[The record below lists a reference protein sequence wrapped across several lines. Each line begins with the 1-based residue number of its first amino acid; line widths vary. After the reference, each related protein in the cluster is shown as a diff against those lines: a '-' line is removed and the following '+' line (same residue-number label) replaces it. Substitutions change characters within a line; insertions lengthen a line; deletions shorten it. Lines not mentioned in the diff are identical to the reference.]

1 MVNYAGAQFVQES
14 SVQAHQSPIWGL
26 GRAIALEHPE
36 LNCRRVD
43 LSPNE
48 TDRADRW
55 QLLVEELY
63 APDEEDQIAYR
74 QGDSPG
80 ERRCQR
86 YIARLSHYDDETED
100 NALAMPAG
108 QSFQLKLKEYGL
120 LDNLTLQPVSRKAI
134 APRDVEI
141 QVAAA
146 GLNFRDVLNA
156 LGLLKEYYAEHLG
169 ITQANQLTFGFECA
183 GTVVAVGEDVSHLQ
197 VGDEVMAT
205 MLTDGVSRFVTT
217 RSEFVIPKPA
227 QMSFAEAATLPLA
240 FLTAYYGLQQL
251 ANLQAGDKVLI
262 HAAAG
267 GVGQAA
273 VQVAQNAGA
282 EIFATAS
289 PGKWDFLKAQGIR
302 HIMNSRTLD
311 FAEEVMA
318 LTEGKGVDVVLN
330 SLNGDYIDKSFEVLA
345 EAGRFVELGKI
356 GIWDEQRVQEEH
368 PTAQYFPFDLG
379 EVTRE
384 NPKLIRDLWVELGD
398 RFNQSQFQA
407 LPIKTFPIQQSVQ
420 AFRYMQ
426 QAKHIGKV
434 VLTFP
439 TVEQTQDVSI
449 SGDGCYLIT
458 GGLGALG
465 LKVAQWVVDRG
476 GNHVVLVGR
485 RSPSEIA
492 QRAIAQ
498 MEADGANI
506 SVLSGDISQRA
517 SVEYIL
523 GQLTTENKPPLRG
536 IIHAAGVLEDGL
548 LSQLSWQQFSRV
560 IAPKVQGAW
569 HLHELTQDL
578 PLDFFVCFSSVAS
591 LIGSPGQGNYAA
603 ANAFMDGLMQHRKS
617 IGLPGLSVNWGPW
630 ADVGMAAQ
638 MDEDGRDRL
647 KARGVNPLEPT
658 QGLQMLEELLSAPV
672 AQVGAFSINWSKFIA
687 QLPPGVDLPV
697 LAWFKSTSE
706 VDKEGRLQGL
716 KKLKQVPVGERRSH
730 LMAHIQTEI
739 ADVLGY
745 ESADEIALDQPLAD
759 LGVDSLMAVELAN
772 QLEHNLGPTIPAS
785 FLFEHPTLEGLVNYL
800 IEQMPSIEFSDGN

>member
-1 MVNYAGAQFVQES
+1 MS
-14 SVQAHQSPIWGL
+14 
-26 GRAIALEHPE
+26 
-36 LNCRRVD
+36 
-43 LSPNE
+43 
-48 TDRADRW
+48 
-55 QLLVEELY
+55 
-63 APDEEDQIAYR
+63 R
-74 QGDSPG
+74 Q
-80 ERRCQR
+80 
-86 YIARLSHYDDETED
+86 
-100 NALAMPAG
+100 
-108 QSFQLKLKEYGL
+108 
-120 LDNLTLQPVSRKAI
+120 AI
-134 APRDVEI
+134 APHDVEI

-156 LGLLKEYYAEHLG
+156 LGLLKEYYAKHLG
-169 ITQANQLTFGFECA
+169 ITEASQLTFGFECA
-183 GTVVAVGEDVSHLQ
+183 GTVVAVGEEVSHLQ

-205 MLTDGVSRFVTT
+205 MLADGVSRFVTT

-251 ANLQAGDKVLI
+251 ANLQPGDKVLI

-273 VQVAQNAGA
+273 VQIAQNAGA

-311 FAEEVMA
+311 FADEVMA
-318 LTEGKGVDVVLN
+318 LTEGAGVDVVLN
-330 SLNGDYIDKSFEVLA
+330 SLNGDYIDKSFEALS
-345 EAGRFVELGKI
+345 ESGRFVELGKI
-356 GIWDEQRVQEEH
+356 GIWDEQRVKEDYPE
-368 PTAQYFPFDLG
+368 AQYFPFDLG
-379 EVTRE
+379 EVTRA

-439 TVEQTQDVSI
+439 TVKQAQDVSI
-449 SGDGCYLIT
+449 RTDGRYLIT

-465 LKVAQWVVDRG
+465 LKVAQWIVDRG
-476 GNHVVLVGR
+476 GNVVLVGR
-485 RSPSEIA
+485 RSPSKTA
-492 QRAIAQ
+492 QAAIAQ
-498 MEADGANI
+498 MKSEGATVL
-506 SVLSGDISQRA
+506 VLSGDISQRT
-517 SVEYIL
+517 SVEDIL
-523 GQLTTENKPPLRG
+523 DQLTTENTPLRG
-536 IIHAAGVLEDGL
+536 IIHAAGVLDDGL

-560 IAPKVQGAW
+560 MAPKVQGAW

-578 PLDFFVCFSSVAS
+578 PLDFFVCFSSIAS

-603 ANAFMDGLMQHRKS
+603 ANAFMDGLMQHRKA

-638 MDEDGRDRL
+638 LAEDGRDRL
-647 KARGVNPLEPT
+647 KARGVNPLEPV
-658 QGLQMLEELLSAPV
+658 QGLQLLEKLLSAPI
-672 AQVGAFSINWSKFIA
+672 AQVGAFSIDWPKFTA
-687 QLPPGVDLPV
+687 QLPPGVDLPA
-697 LAWFKSTSE
+697 LARFQSGSDADDE
-706 VDKEGRLQGL
+706 DRLQGL
-716 KKLKQVPVGERRSH
+716 EQLKQVPMGERRSH

-745 ESADEIALDQPLAD
+745 DSPDEIALDQPLAD

-772 QLEHNLGPTIPAS
+772 QLEYSLGPTIPAS

-800 IEQMPSIEFSDGN
+800 VEQMSSIEFTDKN